1 MRIAIAGITHEAL
14 GSSPVMTGLQD
25 FRVLRGD
32 EVLHDAPYHLGAL
45 AERLHVEAVPILT
58 ATHIAPGGTVEQSA
72 YLRLRDEILAGI
84 SAAGHLDGICLLL
97 HGAMLVEHIWS
108 GEADLVRAVRAVVG
122 NDVCIAA
129 RFDLHANVTED
140 FANRTDIWTGFRT
153 APHRDAVETTERALG
168 LLVEVLRLGKR
179 PKPVFIRVP
188 LLLQGEKATTD
199 VEPMRS
205 LESLAREVEQEPGI
219 LNAEVFVGFGW
230 ADSPHASGSVAV
242 IAEDEAHLPQARRHA
257 RRIAQTMWDRRADF
271 GFDQEVVATVEEAL
285 EIALAAP
292 ESSVWLTDS
301 GDNPTA
307 GTPGDSTYFLS
318 RMLERQPPDAVF
330 ASIPDE
336 IAWRTCAEAGVGA
349 EVRLD
354 LGAHWDNRHA
364 GPLAISGVV
373 THLYAGDVT
382 AKISPLATVKVAGIR
397 VIVTGLRK
405 AMTNLAD
412 VHKAGIDPLE
422 HKIVVVKL
430 GYLMPELRD
439 AARREILVLTPGYSD
454 MELERL
460 PYKYVTRPIF
470 PLDRDF
476 DWRPQITNVAGFV
489 D

>member
-1 MRIAIAGITHEAL
+1 MRIAIAGITNEAL
-14 GSSPVMTGLQD
+14 GASPIKTRLQD
-25 FRVLRGD
+25 FLVLRGD
-32 EVLHDAPYHLGAL
+32 EVLRDAYQLGDL
-45 AERLHVEAVPILT
+45 AVRLQVEALPILT
-58 ATHIAPGGTVEQSA
+58 ATHIAPGGMVEQSA
-72 YLRLRDEILAGI
+72 YLQLRDEILAGLN
-84 SAAGHLDGICLLL
+84 AAGHLDGICLLL

-108 GEADLVRAVRAVVG
+108 GEADLVRAIRAVVG
-122 NDVCIAA
+122 NDVVIAA
-129 RFDLHANVTED
+129 SLDLHANITED

-153 APHRDAVETTERALG
+153 APHRDAVETTERAMG
-168 LLVEVLRLGKR
+168 LLVEVLRSGKR

-205 LESLAREVEQEPGI
+205 LEALAREVEQEPGI

-230 ADSPHASGSVAV
+230 ADSPHASSSVAV
-242 IAEDEAHLPQARRHA
+242 IAADEAHLAQARQHA
-257 RRIAQTMWDRRADF
+257 RRIAQTMWDRRTEF
-271 GFDQEVVATVEEAL
+271 RFDQEVVATIDEAL
-285 EIALAAP
+285 QIALAAP
-292 ESSVWLTDS
+292 QSSVWLTDS

-318 RMLERQPPDAVF
+318 RMLERNVSDAVF
-330 ASIPDE
+330 AGIPDE
-336 IAWRTCAEAGVGA
+336 VAWRTCAEAGEGA
-349 EVRLD
+349 EVRLE

-373 THLYAGDVT
+373 THLYAGDVD
-382 AKISPLATVKVAGIR
+382 AKISPLATVDVAGIR

-405 AMTNLAD
+405 AITTLEDFHN
-412 VHKAGIDPLE
+412 AGIDPLA

-430 GYLMPELRD
+430 GYLMPQLRD
-439 AARREILVLTPGYSD
+439 AAPREILVLTPGYSD

-460 PYKYVTRPIF
+460 PYRYVTRPIF